1 MELHCCI
8 IMRPQ
13 MVVVPF
19 ALYVC
24 AMASGEKMSSGDAD
38 TAFVN
43 NCGHD
48 YNYMAYI
55 QSIM

>member
-1 MELHCCI
+1 
-8 IMRPQ
+8 

-55 QSIM
+55 QSIV